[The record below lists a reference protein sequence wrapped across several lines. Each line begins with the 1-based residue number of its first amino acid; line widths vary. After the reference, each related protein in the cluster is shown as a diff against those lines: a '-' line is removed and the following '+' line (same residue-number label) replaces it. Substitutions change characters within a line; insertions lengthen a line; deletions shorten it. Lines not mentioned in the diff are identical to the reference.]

1 MCGRFAV
8 TSNALD
14 IALEFEASNKEIPL
28 LPVDWNISPT
38 KPIYF
43 VHGIDASGGLRV
55 VDAAH
60 WGLIPSWS
68 KDASRASNAINARV
82 ESIAEKPSFKS
93 ALRSR
98 RCLIPAN
105 GYYEWATELGPYPPK
120 QPFYISHND
129 SSLLPMAGLF
139 EYWKDPETGQ
149 MITSASII
157 TRESVGSIATIHHR
171 MPVMLPKD
179 RWSMWLSSTSLSEAQ
194 VPEYLDLLET
204 PDPEAGLQ
212 FYPVAPLVNNARNS
226 GQELS
231 APITLGEPETL
242 F

>member
-1 MCGRFAV
+1 MKPLRIV
-8 TSNALD
+8 LAL
-14 IALEFEASNKEIPL
+14 IFLAL
-28 LPVDWNISPT
+28 
-38 KPIYF
+38 
-43 VHGIDASGGLRV
+43 G
-55 VDAAH
+55 
-60 WGLIPSWS
+60 IPSAV
-68 KDASRASNAINARV
+68 ASPNYTFPVQGCKVTYAHSHHNYPATDILAPRGCLFVAPTSGVIDEVNKVDR
-82 ESIAEKPSFKS
+82 FK
-93 ALRSR
+93 
-98 RCLIPAN
+98 
-105 GYYEWATELGPYPPK
+105 WATELGPYPPK
-120 QPFYISHND
+120 QPFYISHKD

-179 RWSMWLSSTSLSEAQ
+179 RWSMWLGTTSLSEAQ

-204 PDPEAGLQ
+204 PDAEAGLQ

>member
-1 MCGRFAV
+1 MCGRYAL
-8 TSNALD
+8 SANALD
-14 IALEFEASNKEIPL
+14 IALQFEADGSSAPS
-28 LPVDWNISPT
+28 LPVNWNISPT
-38 KPIYF
+38 TPIYF
-43 VHGIDASGGLRV
+43 IQGQSPDGNSRIVNT
-55 VDAAH
+55 AH

-120 QPFYISHND
+120 QPFYISHSD
-129 SSLLPMAGLF
+129 STLLPMAGLF

-157 TRESVGSIATIHHR
+157 TRESVGNIATIHHR

-179 RWSMWLSSTSLSEAQ
+179 RWSAWLSSSSMSESQ

-212 FYPVAPLVNNARNS
+212 FHPVAPAVNNARNF